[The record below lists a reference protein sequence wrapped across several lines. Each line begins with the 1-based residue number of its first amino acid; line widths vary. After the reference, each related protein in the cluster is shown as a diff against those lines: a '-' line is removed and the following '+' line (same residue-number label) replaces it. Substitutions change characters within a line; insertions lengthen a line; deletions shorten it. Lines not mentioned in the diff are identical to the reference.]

1 MEKKLLVHK
10 LANSLPLL
18 PLGFSPRLHMKV
30 IDLGLYDLFIDT
42 KSALRSGKNERLNQP
57 ATHHN
62 TLAFNA
68 LLPLLINPRY
78 YSHLKK
84 HTNKQT
90 NKSHEMTKK
99 TFSFFNLHFSIATP
113 LVPSL
118 TPHCYTLSHTGQLD
132 INLLRE
138 KTKQNTKGNF
148 SYPTWP

>member
-57 ATHHN
+57 STHHN

-78 YSHLKK
+78 SSHLKK
-84 HTNKQT
+84 TNKKTPNKQT
-90 NKSHEMTKK
+90 NKSHEMTKN
-99 TFSFFNLHFSIATP
+99 F
-113 LVPSL
+113 
-118 TPHCYTLSHTGQLD
+118 
-132 INLLRE
+132 LLL
-138 KTKQNTKGNF
+138 
-148 SYPTWP
+148 